1 MDIVVMIFITF
12 APHSVA
18 VLTNP
23 PVQNICRCRFLKTFP
38 HHFLC
43 LSLFCV
49 FNFVDVEN
57 VTLVRL

>member
-38 HHFLC
+38 PFSVSFPCSVFL
-43 LSLFCV
+43 
-49 FNFVDVEN
+49 
-57 VTLVRL
+57 TLLT